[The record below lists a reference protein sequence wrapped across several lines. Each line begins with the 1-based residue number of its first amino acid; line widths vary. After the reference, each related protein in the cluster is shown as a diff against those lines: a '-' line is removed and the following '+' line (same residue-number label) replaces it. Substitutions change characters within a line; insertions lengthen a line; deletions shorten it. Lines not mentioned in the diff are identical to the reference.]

1 MKIQIAVLF
10 AYYMGCEATLCTEDF
25 HVSNNACVECAQGQS
40 NLAGDDPSGQDTSC
54 DTCKITTNEEL
65 RDHID
70 LWIEMSDTATHPCGP
85 IVGDWEVGRVTDM
98 SYLFCALNET
108 WTPLECNA
116 NRRSFNADISR
127 WDVSNVTSLE
137 GTFLGTTAF
146 DLDRI
151 SQWDLTR
158 VETFEKNTF
167 TFLNPRN
174 HICTKRTYISRQR
187 VAYVG
192 VRLPHIRL

>member
-10 AYYMGCEATLCTEDF
+10 AYYVGCEATLCTENF
-25 HVSNNACVECAQGQS
+25 HVSNNACVECAPGQS

-98 SYLFCALNET
+98 SCLFCSAMYF
-108 WTPLECNA
+108 PECNTA
-116 NRRSFNADISR
+116 RESFNEDISNWNTAAATNLYVFR
-127 WDVSNVTSLE
+127 SIVFFLITITNVFSYT
-137 GTFLGTTAF
+137 GKQHF
-146 DLDRI
+146 
-151 SQWDLTR
+151 
-158 VETFEKNTF
+158 
-167 TFLNPRN
+167 
-174 HICTKRTYISRQR
+174 
-187 VAYVG
+187 
-192 VRLPHIRL
+192 

>member
-1 MKIQIAVLF
+1 MRFLLKRENSETERKKKRKFRDSEKKKMKIQIAVLF

-25 HVSNNACVECAQGQS
+25 HVSNNACVECAPGQS

-98 SYLFCALNET
+98 S
-108 WTPLECNA
+108 
-116 NRRSFNADISR
+116 
-127 WDVSNVTSLE
+127 
-137 GTFLGTTAF
+137 
-146 DLDRI
+146 
-151 SQWDLTR
+151 
-158 VETFEKNTF
+158 
-167 TFLNPRN
+167 
-174 HICTKRTYISRQR
+174 ICF
-187 VAYVG
+187 V
-192 VRLPHIRL
+192 L